1 MDASVTSIVSIDVQQ
16 FRGVPDLLHKAKS
29 LNFAEISR
37 HMSAWNQAAREKA
50 KEFWITAL
58 PGLLTLDEVNPQG
71 GSRRARESKQPRSWK
86 WGMSASSST
95 TEWLSLIRQCVS
107 DGLGVAEED
116 VEEKSAAMSRT
127 YCLEDVP
134 FGQIGLTSAG
144 ALVLRDIVLKE
155 LHVTPDRLPL
165 TLAFDF
171 PTLRKLTTFLQDA
184 QGQPASSTEPV
195 WRTGA
200 VESLFLHV
208 GVQCITASLAD
219 GSHHQQFLQTA
230 VIGCDAAVETPLA
243 RWDVNSHGN
252 DTVSVTRHGSF
263 LTEIDLFD
271 AAHFEM
277 SFAEAAVIDP
287 GQRLVLQCAG
297 EVLPHTDARDCSASC
312 AVVVAQFH
320 NDWSL
325 LMGSCSGTSPSSHAS
340 AAVCACIAANRVSF
354 SFDLHGPSFAVD
366 TACSSALVAEPHQ
379 HWPQQSTSCCTPR
392 SFDTTAAQD
401 CFRAVAA
408 VAASMPVQMATAGRR
423 LWELFISAQG
433 DRSWKLQQSL
443 APAAVRAS
451 QRPAV
456 VRSRS
461 FCMKLWNKHADRC
474 GGVSSF
480 GFGGTLAHALLSF
493 GATAAQLPR
502 PPALRKALFRWS
514 AHRHPFLETLRPLS
528 TSASLA
534 ARESEQVC
542 YRVRVTEPRILALLK
557 DHVIFGEIVVPAAA
571 FLEFFVAGLAAHR
584 EGPAENSTASASVA
598 LGGLGFFAP
607 MVLAPDSEE
616 VAMELSIDG
625 DGSLEI
631 SSHVWPRSQVCPPS
645 HALRKP
651 CAPACQLKVSAPPRL
666 NVPKDLVM
674 HVRLRAVRHHFL

>member
-1 MDASVTSIVSIDVQQ
+1 
-16 FRGVPDLLHKAKS
+16 
-29 LNFAEISR
+29 
-37 HMSAWNQAAREKA
+37 
-50 KEFWITAL
+50 
-58 PGLLTLDEVNPQG
+58 
-71 GSRRARESKQPRSWK
+71 
-86 WGMSASSST
+86 MSASSSNA
-95 TEWLSLIRQCVS
+95 EWLNLIRQCVS

-116 VEEKSAAMSRT
+116 VEE
-127 YCLEDVP
+127 DVP
-134 FGQIGLTSAG
+134 FAQIGLTSAG

-195 WRTGA
+195 WQTGA
-200 VESLFLHV
+200 VESLFRHV

-243 RWDVNSHGN
+243 RWDVNSHCQIN

-271 AAHFEM
+271 AAHFEI

-297 EVLPHTDARDCSASC
+297 EVLPQTDARDRSASC

-379 HWPQQSTSCCTPR
+379 HWPQQSTSCCTLQ
-392 SFDTTAAQD
+392 SFDTIAAQD

-408 VAASMPVQMATAGRR
+408 VAASMPAQMATAGQRP
-423 LWELFISAQG
+423 WELFISAQG
-433 DRSWKLQQSL
+433 DRSLKLQQSL

-456 VRSRS
+456 ARSRS
-461 FCMKLWNKHADRC
+461 FCMKLWNKHAYRC
-474 GGVSSF
+474 GVGGVSSF

-493 GATAAQLPR
+493 GATAAAQPA
-502 PPALRKALFRWS
+502 PPAFRKALFRWS
-514 AHRHPFLETLRPLS
+514 AHRHPFLETLRHVS
-528 TSASLA
+528 TS
-534 ARESEQVC
+534 VC
-542 YRVRVTEPRILALLK
+542 YRVRVTEPRILALLN

-571 FLEFFVAGLAAHR
+571 FLEFFVAGLAAQR
-584 EGPAENSTASASVA
+584 EGASVA

-631 SSHVWPRSQVCPPS
+631 SSHVWPRSQVCPPLS
-645 HALRKP
+645 FACASQALCSCMCLCTSQTKCAKRFCHA
-651 CAPACQLKVSAPPRL
+651 
-666 NVPKDLVM
+666 
-674 HVRLRAVRHHFL
+674 RAAQSIS